1 MKINKLVVVICCVL
15 AFFAF
20 LFFIYSMTVFEKE
33 KKDVQY
39 KLINTNRRG
48 FKYDNITYHDQTLIP
63 FLQYKKSTD
72 STNVF
77 FQSIDTLLVNFHST
91 HVLNKDMYST
101 IMRFEVI
108 SETWNNNLP
117 WASFNQDTMF

>member
-77 FQSIDTLLVNFHST
+77 FQSIDSRPL
-91 HVLNKDMYST
+91 KT
-101 IMRFEVI
+101 I
-108 SETWNNNLP
+108 
-117 WASFNQDTMF
+117 